1 MWFSSLRALL
11 LLAARSRSFDHH
23 REQGRCCLYNLMIV
37 LRYHF
42 ARYMYG
48 LCHEWFVYQS
58 IDLPSRTKEGEGRN
72 VYVLC
77 VYVYVLYTSDWQ

>member
-1 MWFSSLRALL
+1 
-11 LLAARSRSFDHH
+11 
-23 REQGRCCLYNLMIV
+23 
-37 LRYHF
+37 
-42 ARYMYG
+42 MYG